1 MRLFTLH
8 LMAARRA
15 LVALWQ
21 QPFGSLFTFTM
32 LAVAMTLPLALYLGV
47 QSSSPF
53 IGKLAKTPQ
62 ITVYMDRLVSPE
74 DITYMET
81 TLKERTDIA
90 KIDFVSKDEALV
102 QLQSGMGENDL
113 VSLIDGNPLP
123 HAFVVTPKQIEP
135 SALLALKDELGTLP
149 MVDQASVDA
158 EWAQTIQKIVRLLNQ
173 LTLFLA
179 ITLSLAFVLVAH
191 NTIRLQILS
200 KKEEIEVTKLL
211 GASSSFIRRP
221 FLYQAIWQGIFSSLL
236 SLILCSWIV
245 SGAQRLFAEAFSAYG
260 VVFQWRFFTVAEVIV
275 VFVMVSLLGVLG
287 AYWATQQHLNSYK
300 SRA

>member
-8 LMAARRA
+8 FMAAKRA

-21 QPFGSLFTFTM
+21 QPFGSLFTFAM

-62 ITVYMDRLVSPE
+62 VTVYMDRQVSE
-74 DITYMET
+74 DDLRNVEQSLAALST
-81 TLKERTDIA
+81 IA
-90 KIDFVSKDEALV
+90 KVDFVSKDEALD
-102 QLQSGMGENDL
+102 QLELGMGENDL
-113 VSLIDGNPLP
+113 VSLMDGNPLP
-123 HAFVVTPKQIEP
+123 HAFVVTPKKMDT
-135 SALLALKDELGTLP
+135 ADLLTLKDELATLP
-149 MVDQASVDA
+149 MVDQAHVDA
-158 EWAQTIQKIVRLLNQ
+158 EWAQTIQKIMRLLNQ

-221 FLYQAIWQGIFSSLL
+221 FLYQAIWQGVFSSLL

-245 SGAQRLFAEAFSAYG
+245 GGAQKLFDEAFSAYG
-260 VVFQWRFFTVAEVIV
+260 VVFQWRFFSVPEVLV
-275 VFVMVSLLGVLG
+275 VFVVASLLGVIG
-287 AYWATQQHLNSYK
+287 AYLATQQHLSSYK
-300 SRA
+300 SKA

>member
-1 MRLFTLH
+1 MRLITLH
-8 LMAARRA
+8 LMASKRA

-21 QPFGSLFTFTM
+21 QPFGSLFTFIM

-53 IGKLAKTPQ
+53 IGKLAQTPQ
-62 ITVYMDRLVSPE
+62 ITVYLDRQASEADMVHV
-74 DITYMET
+74 ET
-81 TLKERTDIA
+81 ALEAINSIA
-90 KIDFVSKDEALV
+90 KIDFVSKNEALE
-102 QLQSGMGENDL
+102 QLQLGMGENDL
-113 VSLIDGNPLP
+113 VSLMDGNPLP
-123 HAFVVTPKQIEP
+123 HAFVVTPKHMDAK
-135 SALLALKDELGTLP
+135 ALLALKDDLAALP

-158 EWAQTIQKIVRLLNQ
+158 EWAQTLQKIMHLLSQ

-179 ITLSLAFVLVAH
+179 VTLSLAFVLVAH

-221 FLYQAIWQGIFSSLL
+221 FLYQAIWQGVFSSLL

-245 SGAQRLFAEAFSAYG
+245 GGAQKLFDEAFSAYG
-260 VVFQWRFFTVAEVIV
+260 VVFQWRFFSVPEVMM
-275 VFVMVSLLGVLG
+275 VFVVVGLLGAFG
-287 AYWATQQHLNSYK
+287 AYLATQQHLNTFK
-300 SRA
+300 SKA

>member
-1 MRLFTLH
+1 MRLLTLH
-8 LMAARRA
+8 LMASKRA

-21 QPFGSLFTFTM
+21 QPLGSLFTFAM

-47 QSSSPF
+47 QSSSPW
-53 IGKLAKTPQ
+53 IGQLAQTPQ
-62 ITVYMDRLVSPE
+62 ITVYMDRGAMESDLGRL
-74 DITYMET
+74 ET
-81 TLKERTDIA
+81 TLTKMDAVA
-90 KIDFVSKDEALV
+90 KIDFVSKDEALA
-102 QLQSGMGENDL
+102 QLQVGMGENDL
-113 VSLIDGNPLP
+113 LLLMEGNPLP
-123 HAFVVTPKQIEP
+123 NAFVVTPKQMDTAE
-135 SALLALKDELGTLP
+135 LMVLKDELAGLP

-158 EWAQTIQKIVRLLNQ
+158 EWAQTIQKIMHLLNQ

-221 FLYQAIWQGIFSSLL
+221 FLYQAIWQGVFSSLL
-236 SLILCSWIV
+236 SLVLCSWIV
-245 SGAQRLFAEAFSAYG
+245 NGAQRLFNEAFSAYG
-260 VVFQWRFFTVAEVIV
+260 VVFQWRFFTVTEVIV
-275 VFVMVSLLGVLG
+275 VFVVVGLLGALG
-287 AYWATQQHLNSYK
+287 AYLATQQHLNSYK

>member
-8 LMAARRA
+8 IIAAKRA
-15 LVALWQ
+15 LSALWQ
-21 QPFGSLFTFTM
+21 QPIGSLFTFAM

-53 IGKLAKTPQ
+53 IGQLAKTPQ
-62 ITVYMDRLVSPE
+62 ITVYMDREALES
-74 DITYMET
+74 DIATVESA
-81 TLKERTDIA
+81 LDDLDSVA
-90 KIDFVSKDEALV
+90 KIDFVSKDVALE
-102 QLQSGMGENDL
+102 QLQLGMGENDL
-113 VSLIDGNPLP
+113 VSLMDGNPLP
-123 HAFVVTPKQIEP
+123 HAFVVTPKQMDTKD
-135 SALLALKDELGTLP
+135 LLALKDTLAMLP

-158 EWAQTIQKIVRLLNQ
+158 EWAQTIQKIMHLVNQ

-221 FLYQAIWQGIFSSLL
+221 FLYQAIWQGVFSSLL

-245 SGAQRLFAEAFSAYG
+245 TGAQKLFDEAFSTYG
-260 VVFQWRFFTVAEVIV
+260 VVFHWRFFTVPEVIV
-275 VFVMVSLLGVLG
+275 VFVVVSLLGILG
-287 AYWATQQHLNSYK
+287 AYWATQQHLNSYQSK
-300 SRA
+300 A

>member
-8 LMAARRA
+8 LMAAKRA

-53 IGKLAKTPQ
+53 IGKLAQTPQ
-62 ITVYMDRLVSPE
+62 VTMYMDRQATGDDLAHV
-74 DITYMET
+74 ET
-81 TLKERTDIA
+81 TLEGMANVA
-90 KIDFVSKDEALV
+90 KIEFVSKDEALE
-102 QLQSGMGENDL
+102 QLQLGMGENDL
-113 VSLIDGNPLP
+113 VSLMDGNPLP
-123 HAFVVTPKQIEP
+123 HAFVITPKQMETK
-135 SALLALKDELGTLP
+135 ALLALKDELGSLP

-158 EWAQTIQKIVRLLNQ
+158 EWAQTIQKIMHLLNQ

-221 FLYQAIWQGIFSSLL
+221 FLYQAIWQGVFSSLL

-245 SGAQRLFAEAFSAYG
+245 GGAQKLFDEAFSAYG
-260 VVFQWRFFTVAEVIV
+260 VVFPWRFFTLAEVIV
-275 VFVMVSLLGVLG
+275 VFVVVSLLGVLG
-287 AYWATQQHLNSYK
+287 AYLATQQHLNSYK
-300 SRA
+300 AKA

>member
-8 LMAARRA
+8 IIAAKRA
-15 LVALWQ
+15 LSALWQ
-21 QPFGSLFTFTM
+21 QPIGSLFTFAM

-53 IGKLAKTPQ
+53 IGQLAKTPQ
-62 ITVYMDRLVSPE
+62 ITVYMDREALES
-74 DITYMET
+74 DIATVENALDDLDT
-81 TLKERTDIA
+81 VA
-90 KIDFVSKDEALV
+90 KIDFVSKDKALE
-102 QLQSGMGENDL
+102 QLQLGMGENDL
-113 VSLIDGNPLP
+113 VSLMDGNPLP
-123 HAFVVTPKQIEP
+123 HAFVVTPKQMDP
-135 SALLALKDELGTLP
+135 KDLLALKDILAMLP

-158 EWAQTIQKIVRLLNQ
+158 EWAQTIQKIMHLVNQ

-221 FLYQAIWQGIFSSLL
+221 FLYQAIWQGVFSSLL

-245 SGAQRLFAEAFSAYG
+245 TGAQKLFDEAFSTYG
-260 VVFQWRFFTVAEVIV
+260 VVFHWRFFTVPEVIV
-275 VFVMVSLLGVLG
+275 VFVVVSLLGILG
-287 AYWATQQHLNSYK
+287 AYWATQQHLNSYQSK
-300 SRA
+300 A